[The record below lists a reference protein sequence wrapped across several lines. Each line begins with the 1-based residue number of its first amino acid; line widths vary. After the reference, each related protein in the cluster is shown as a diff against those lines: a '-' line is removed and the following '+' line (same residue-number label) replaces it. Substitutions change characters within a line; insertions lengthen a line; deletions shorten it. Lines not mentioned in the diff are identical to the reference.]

1 MKHLRDESGA
11 GDDTRPVADQTL
23 NWTTK
28 NTGSFH
34 TFTFLQVGTLTFDN
48 PGLKT
53 LTLKPAKTVTGFVM
67 DLRQV
72 ILLPVLK

>member
-1 MKHLRDESGA
+1 MHGSNGGSEIEIAVGEQK
-11 GDDTRPVADQTL
+11 L

-34 TFTFLQVGTLTFDN
+34 TFTYLEVGTLNLET
-48 PGLKT
+48 PGTVT
-53 LTLKPAKTVTGFVM
+53 LTLKPNKKAGGAVM
-67 DLRQV
+67 DLREV